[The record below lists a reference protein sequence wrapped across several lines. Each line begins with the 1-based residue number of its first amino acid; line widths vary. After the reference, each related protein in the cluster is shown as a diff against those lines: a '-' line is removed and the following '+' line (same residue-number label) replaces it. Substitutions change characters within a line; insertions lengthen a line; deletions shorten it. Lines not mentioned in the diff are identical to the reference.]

1 MKLHMPYYKS
11 IKSLFSDNSIHS
23 MTHITGGGIEGNL
36 SRILPNGL
44 CAEIYFEGG
53 ESDIMGEEEK
63 CD

>member
-1 MKLHMPYYKS
+1 
-11 IKSLFSDNSIHS
+11 

-63 CD
+63 WD